1 MDEEI
6 QEEQLNNEAEQPI
19 EEVQETVEEA
29 PEEVAEPETPEEPE
43 EVVEEP
49 VEERPP
55 SRRESLRIQK
65 LIEKM
70 RESRTDN
77 PLPKFNGLDYGQTLD
92 ADQEVITKLDED
104 RQAYGNQAYREG
116 LEEAKSIQF
125 TTRLEIDAPK
135 VMDKHPELNPDDK
148 EKFNPALSDALNQW
162 YLNMSGYDTNTGRV
176 ANNNIR
182 YAEFIDSVW
191 ELGNEIA
198 GQKIEKSVKNVAK
211 QAAATGLRPDGSSS
225 KRLNLNQDVSTMS
238 DEELEA
244 YGKKLGLS
252 TNRR

>member
-6 QEEQLNNEAEQPI
+6 QEEQLNNEVEQPV

-43 EVVEEP
+43 EEEP
-49 VEERPP
+49 AEERPP
-55 SRRESLRIQK
+55 SRRENLRIQK

-70 RESRTDN
+70 RESKPEAK
-77 PLPKFNGLDYGQTLD
+77 PLELDGLDYSKTLD
-92 ADQEVITKLDED
+92 ADPDVIAKLDED
-104 RQAYGNQAYREG
+104 RRNYGNQGYQRG
-116 LEEAKSIQF
+116 LEEAKSLQF

-135 VMDKHPELNPDDK
+135 VMDKHPELNPENK
-148 EKFNPALSDALNQW
+148 EKFNPALSNALNSW
-162 YLNMSGYDTNTGRV
+162 YLNMSGYDAETGKV
-176 ANNNIR
+176 VNNNIR
-182 YAEFIDSVW
+182 YNEFIDSVW

-225 KRLNLNQDVSTMS
+225 KRLNLDQDVSTMS

-244 YGKKLGLS
+244 YGKKLGLA